1 MKHLSP
7 SLTLIVTLL
16 TFSLGSNFTYADVK
30 VKKSEALSTASPS
43 SSSASTLTN
52 PKPMNAAWLCE
63 YCPKPKTLFGNV
75 QVDFGYLSDDAYHFG
90 HYSGIESNNN
100 LFLSTKVNYLTEQGN
115 YGKLLVDNAGLD
127 ALNLSAKL
135 GYYGHYQFSFAYQEI
150 PLRQNPSLL
159 TPFQQQNNTLLLP
172 DSWQYLDQR
181 TSPLETTTW
190 RQFNSG
196 VDWQKLTLSWRYFT
210 DQNLDYSINY
220 QKLKKSGIEQ
230 FSAAQIL
237 NASYLPLVIDEQTE
251 QIDAQLSYQL
261 NDLHLNLS
269 YFLSRFSNEYQSI
282 HYENPFSSYLAGAEM
297 AEISHAPDNHAYK
310 IRLKLNYQLLPASSL
325 KLYAAFGQMRQN
337 NSLLPYSSNA
347 LIQQNLPNDSFD
359 AKVVTTDYA
368 LRFYSRWSSNLSFR
382 AKYQLNKRDNQSE
395 QYLFTPVFSDTYLAE
410 PQQNT
415 LYDTKKQQLSLTTF
429 WRFLPSQQAS
439 LEFSQS
445 SKTEQ
450 GISKHKTDNRGIT
463 GSLMLQSE
471 AGAQLTIRASHFNR
485 DAQLPMRLSIHLNT
499 HLNTQLS
506 DENPLLQ
513 RYNLAAR
520 VQNKLSFQV
529 GKALNEQLYA
539 SVSAALSK
547 QNYQASSLGLQHNNN
562 YHYGADLSWQ
572 VSDKTTLS
580 TYFQIENITTQTKA
594 SDNGSL
600 WRNDSKDRVDSI
612 GLTLDIKEWLDETF
626 ALSLQAIVSDGSSA
640 TTISTPSQD
649 RLPTVNSIWQ
659 QFNLKFSYQI
669 NPQIQAQLQYQ
680 HQRLEN
686 DDFAVDYVKVNTVDN
701 LLTFGAVSHHY
712 QVNYFVLG
720 LTYQF

>member
-1 MKHLSP
+1 MKHLSL
-7 SLTLIVTLL
+7 SIISILTLLAL
-16 TFSLGSNFTYADVK
+16 SLGISFAHADVK
-30 VKKSEALSTASPS
+30 EKESEEQSIASHTSTSTA
-43 SSSASTLTN
+43 ASTEL
-52 PKPMNAAWLCE
+52 KQINADWQCE
-63 YCPKPKTLFGNV
+63 YCPKTKTFSGNV
-75 QVDFGYLSDDAYHFG
+75 QVNFGYLSDDAYHFG

-100 LFLSTKVNYLTEQGN
+100 LFLSTKVNYLTEEGN
-115 YGKLLVDNAGLD
+115 YAKLSVDNAGLD
-127 ALNLSAKL
+127 ALKLTTKL
-135 GYYGHYQFSFAYQEI
+135 GYYGHYQFAFAYQEI
-150 PLRQNPSLL
+150 PLRQNPALL

-181 TSPLETTTW
+181 TSTLETTTW

-210 DQNLDYSINY
+210 DQHLDYAINY

-237 NASYLPLVIDEQTE
+237 NASYLPLAIDEQTE
-251 QIDAQLSYQL
+251 QIDAQLSYQF
-261 NDLHLNLS
+261 NDLNINLS

-282 HYENPFSSYLAGAEM
+282 HYENPFSSYVAGAEM
-297 AEISHAPDNHAYK
+297 AEIAHDPDNHAYK
-310 IRLKLNYQLLPASSL
+310 IRLKVNYQLLPASSL

-347 LIQQNLPNDSFD
+347 FLQQSLPSNNFD
-359 AKVVTTDYA
+359 AKVATTDYA
-368 LRFYSRWSSNLSFR
+368 LRFYSRWSSRLSFR
-382 AKYQLNKRDNQSE
+382 AKYQFNQRDNQSE
-395 QYLFTPVFSDTYLAE
+395 QFIFTPVFSETYLSE
-410 PQQNT
+410 PLQNT
-415 LYDTKKQQLSLTTF
+415 LYDTKKQQLSLATF

-439 LEFSQS
+439 IEFSQS

-450 GISKHKTDNRGIT
+450 GISKHKTDNQGVT
-463 GSLMLQSE
+463 GSLLLQSE
-471 AGAQLTIRASHFNR
+471 TGAQLTIRASHFNR
-485 DAQLPMRLSIHLNT
+485 DAQLPMRLS
-499 HLNTQLS
+499 TQLS

-520 VQNKLSFQV
+520 VQNKLSMQLS
-529 GKALNEQLYA
+529 KALNEQLYA
-539 SVSAALSK
+539 SISGALSK
-547 QNYQASSLGLQHNNN
+547 QNYQASSLGLQNNHR

-572 VSDKTTLS
+572 VDEKTTLS
-580 TYFQIENITTQTKA
+580 TYFQIEDIRSQAKA

-600 WRNDSKDRVDSI
+600 WRNDTKERVDSF
-612 GLTLDIKEWLDETF
+612 GLTLDIKEWLDEKF
-626 ALSLQAIVSDGSSA
+626 ALSLQAIISDGSSA
-640 TTISTPSQD
+640 TTLSSPSQD
-649 RLPTVNSIWQ
+649 KLPEINSVWQ

-686 DDFAVDYVKVNTVDN
+686 DDFAIDYVDVNTVDN

-712 QVNYFVLG
+712 QVNYFILG